1 MKVQM
6 MSVSRRSAMLGGAAA
21 VAMIPI
27 GARAQLA
34 PVIQSGGGIA
44 GGGSIAVQ
52 GGGTANFS
60 VFGSRF
66 EVEGQDQAVFFG
78 SLNLVDS
85 DGTQISST
93 EITKYAPV
101 EGDENSREMTGFA
114 ALNDEGRYL
123 FSLKLT
129 DAGSPGGDDS
139 VQLSLLPDGTV
150 ATPSAAEAAYAI
162 DGTLET
168 GDLQLLTFD
177 FGE

>member
-1 MKVQM
+1 
-6 MSVSRRSAMLGGAAA
+6 
-21 VAMIPI
+21 MIPV
-27 GARAQLA
+27 GAGAQLA

-52 GGGTANFS
+52 GGGTANLS
-60 VFGSRF
+60 IFGSRF
-66 EVEGQDQAVFFG
+66 EIEGQEDAMFFG

-85 DGTQISST
+85 AGVQISGT
-93 EITKYAPV
+93 EITNYAPV

-114 ALNDEGRYL
+114 ALNGQGRYP

-129 DAGSPGGDDS
+129 DAGLPGSGDT
-139 VQLSLLPDGTV
+139 VQLTVLPEGSA
-150 ATPSAAEAAYAI
+150 ATPSAAEASYAL